1 MDSLISTESLTQAL
15 LPFVVGF
22 ATLAATVFAMFAFI
36 LNRMRKII
44 EKQDA
49 EKVEI
54 SADREKTVEKLRV
67 REDEMHLMRRELAD
81 MKEELK
87 ARDTRLDEMSKQMT
101 ELIVRANRQDEEIA
115 RLRGEQESDRKF
127 YQGKIDAEVAARQRS
142 DVERTKLEGQLAA
155 ANIERD
161 AMARRLEDQTKLYTA
176 QMSEMDLRRKQLEQS
191 IPDRVSTATAPL
203 SARVDE
209 LTRTNSALE
218 TRIQELEKRGVD
230 SDA

>member
-1 MDSLISTESLTQAL
+1 MDSFLSPDALTQAL
-15 LPFVVGF
+15 LPLAVGF

-49 EKVEI
+49 EKAEI
-54 SADREKTVEKLRV
+54 STDREKTVEKLRV
-67 REDEMHLMRRELAD
+67 REDEMHVLRRELAD
-81 MKEELK
+81 MKEDLK
-87 ARDTRLDEMSKQMT
+87 ARDIRLDEMSRQMT
-101 ELIVRANRQDEEIA
+101 ELIVRANRQDEEIS

-127 YQGKIDAEVAARQRS
+127 YQGKIDAEVNARQKS
-142 DVERTKLEGQLAA
+142 DVERIKLEGQLAA

-161 AMARRLEDQTKLYTA
+161 AMARRLEDQTKLYTV
-176 QMSEMDLRRKQLEQS
+176 QMSEMDLRYKQLEQS
-191 IPDRVSTATAPL
+191 IPERVSTATAPL

-218 TRIQELEKRGVD
+218 TRILELEKKGTD
-230 SDA
+230 PDA